1 MDDKW
6 DSGFSLLEGKLQA
19 RLKLSM
25 WYWIK
30 IGDLK
35 IPVQLNIDSD
45 GYIQKYLQI
54 FVDKWANL
62 HICFL
67 SLWAARAQKQGGTV
81 SQGTLRA
88 LILVSSNILQ

>member
-6 DSGFSLLEGKLQA
+6 DSGFSLLEGRLQA
-19 RLKLSM
+19 RLKLFM
-25 WYWIK
+25 WYWIE
-30 IGDLK
+30 

-45 GYIQKYLQI
+45 GYLQKYLQI
-54 FVDKWANL
+54 PVAKWASL

-81 SQGTLRA
+81 SQGTFHA
-88 LILVSSNILQ
+88 LILISSNILQ